1 MNKSVPRKASGKLHT
16 GMWLKIGL
24 MSFGGPAAHIALIQT
39 EVCERK
45 KLASQQSFLRG
56 LNFAMLLPGP
66 EAQQLATYLGW
77 RIAGIPGGLVAGL
90 GFVLPGAVVMITA
103 TILLATSSEVSYLNA
118 IFKGVQPVIVALVGH
133 ALYNIGR
140 RALTGG
146 VALAIA
152 VAAFAA
158 GQYLGISFPV
168 IALAAALTSITIAR
182 LMPHKHEEAEEE
194 HEPAPG
200 GKRRAF
206 LILALGIGLWCL
218 VTAACALLLPAEP
231 FLGIAR
237 LITTAALVTFGGA
250 YAVIAY
256 VGEQAA
262 SAMGWVSQDALLEGL
277 AVAET
282 IPGPLVLFNTYIA
295 TLAGYA
301 HGPFGAII
309 AGALAIFYTFLPS
322 LTVVLAGAP
331 FVERIYAIAAIRAAL
346 SGISAAVV
354 GVIAKLALFLLL
366 TVCFPA
372 GQPSRESLAITI
384 ASGIAIWSGR
394 VPALAL
400 IVVGGLI
407 GLFIYQWL

>member
-1 MNKSVPRKASGKLHT
+1 MNKPDLQASGGKLHA

-24 MSFGGPAAHIALIQT
+24 ISFGGPAAHIALIQT
-39 EVCERK
+39 EVCERR
-45 KLASQQSFLRG
+45 KLASQQSFMRG

-77 RIAGIPGGLVAGL
+77 RIGGIPGGLVAGL
-90 GFVLPGAVVMITA
+90 GFVLPGAVFMIAA
-103 TILLATSSEVSYLNA
+103 TIFLALSGDVPFMQA
-118 IFKGVQPVIVALVGH
+118 IFKGVQPVIVALVAY

-140 RALTGG
+140 RALT
-146 VALAIA
+146 APAAIAIA
-152 VAAFAA
+152 VLAFVA
-158 GQYLGISFPV
+158 GQFLGISFPV
-168 IALAAALTSITIAR
+168 IALVAALVSLAIGKLR
-182 LMPHKHEEAEEE
+182 PDESEKSEDELG
-194 HEPAPG
+194 PAPRR
-200 GKRRAF
+200 KRRAVIIF
-206 LILALGIGLWCL
+206 GTGIGLWCL
-218 VTAACALLLPAEP
+218 ITAMCAFLLPAEP

-262 SAMGWVSQDALLEGL
+262 TTMGWVSKTALLDGL

-295 TLAGYA
+295 TLAGNV
-301 HGPFGAII
+301 HGI
-309 AGALAIFYTFLPS
+309 AGAITGGALAVFYTFLPS

-331 FVERIYAIAAIRAAL
+331 FVERIYAIAGIRAAL

-366 TVCFPA
+366 AVCFP
-372 GQPSRESLAITI
+372 GGEPSWTSLAITI
-384 ASGIAIWSGR
+384 ATGIAVWSGK

-400 IVVGGLI
+400 IIAGGLTGI
-407 GLFIYQWL
+407 LVSL